1 MTVWFAVCASV
12 FLILALAIV
21 LRPLLKARH
30 ATAVARDQ
38 ANLAIYRDQFN
49 ELENDLRSGS
59 LGSEQYEKARAELER
74 RMLDDSGAEIDAAAP
89 VRPSRV
95 MPIGLALVIPL
106 VAVLLYLQIGSLE
119 GLTAERHLAAEM
131 SSITPEQFQDMT
143 EKLATRMQTNPDDAE
158 GWMMLGRAYRALE
171 RLPES
176 AEAFR
181 RAAEL
186 TPEDAGAL
194 TDYAEALAFASERS
208 LAGEPTKLLARAL
221 KIDPDN
227 EKALALSGSAAFE
240 RKDYSGAVKHWQRLL
255 LQPGLPEE
263 MTQALGTA
271 ITEAQSLASGGRSII
286 APVPPAVAASRVSG
300 TVSLDAALAG
310 QAAPDDTVF
319 VFARAAQGPR
329 MPLAI
334 VQVKVRDL
342 PYRFLLDDTMAMTQ
356 ELKISGFPEI
366 VVAARISK
374 SGNATPTA
382 GDLEGVSAA
391 VRPGAS
397 DIGVAIDRVVK

>member
-1 MTVWFAVCASV
+1 MTVWFAICAFL

-30 ATAVARDQ
+30 ATSVAREQ

-74 RMLDDSGAEIDAAAP
+74 RMLEDSGAEIETAAP
-89 VRPSRV
+89 VRRNHA

-106 VAVLLYLQIGSLE
+106 VAVLLYLQIGNLE

-143 EKLATRMQTNPDDAE
+143 EKLAARMQSNPDDAE

-208 LAGEPTKLLARAL
+208 LAGEPTRLLARAL

-255 LQPGLPEE
+255 RQPGLPEE

-271 ITEAQSLASGGRSII
+271 IAEAQSLAGGGRSAM
-286 APVPPAVAASRVSG
+286 APAAAAASRVSG
-300 TVSLDAALAG
+300 TVSLDATLAG

-319 VFARAAQGPR
+319 VFARATQGPR

-342 PYRFLLDDTMAMTQ
+342 PYRFSLDDSMAMTP

-374 SGNATPTA
+374 SGNATPAA

-391 VRPGAS
+391 VRPGTG

>member
-12 FLILALAIV
+12 FLILALAIL

-30 ATAVARDQ
+30 ATVVAAEQ
-38 ANLAIYRDQFN
+38 ANLAVYRDQFE
-49 ELENDLRSGS
+49 ELENDLKSGS

-74 RMLDDSGAEIDAAAP
+74 RMLEDSSAGTGAAAP
-89 VRPSRV
+89 VRPGPV
-95 MPIGLALVIPL
+95 LPIGLALVIPL
-106 VAVLLYLQIGSLE
+106 VAVLLYLQIGNLE
-119 GLTAERHLAAEM
+119 GLVAEPHLADEI

-143 EKLATRMQTNPDDAE
+143 EKLAARMQSNPGDAE

-186 TPEDAGAL
+186 TPGDAGAL

-208 LAGEPTKLLARAL
+208 LAGEPTRLLARAL

-227 EKALALSGSAAFE
+227 QKALALSGSAAFE
-240 RKDYSGAVKHWQRLL
+240 RKDYAAAVKHWQRLL
-255 LQPGLPEE
+255 QQPGLPVE
-263 MTQALGTA
+263 MSQALGTA
-271 ITEAQSLASGGRSII
+271 IAEAQALAGGGKSAA
-286 APVPPAVAASRVSG
+286 APATTVASRVSG

-319 VFARAAQGPR
+319 VFARAVQGPR

-342 PYRFLLDDTMAMTQ
+342 PYRFSLDDTMAMTP
-356 ELKISGFPEI
+356 ELKLSGFPEV

-374 SGNATPTA
+374 SGNATPAA

-391 VRPGAS
+391 VPPGTGN
-397 DIGVAIDRVVK
+397 IEVAIDRMVK

>member
-1 MTVWFAVCASV
+1 MTVWFAVCASL
-12 FLILALAIV
+12 FLILALAIL

-38 ANLAIYRDQFN
+38 ANIAVYRDQFN

-59 LGSEQYEKARAELER
+59 LGSEQYEMARAELER
-74 RMLDDSGAEIDAAAP
+74 RMLEDSAAEIGTAAP
-89 VRPSRV
+89 VRQDRV

-106 VAVLLYLQIGSLE
+106 AAVLLYLQIGNLE
-119 GLTAERHLAAEM
+119 GLTAERHLAAEI
-131 SSITPEQFQDMT
+131 SSITPEQFRDMT
-143 EKLATRMQTNPDDAE
+143 EKLAARMQSNPDDAE

-181 RAAEL
+181 RASEL
-186 TPEDAGAL
+186 TPGDAGAL
-194 TDYAEALAFASERS
+194 ADYAEALAFASGRS
-208 LAGEPTKLLARAL
+208 LAGEPTRLLARAL

-255 LQPGLPEE
+255 QRPGLPEE
-263 MTQALGTA
+263 MTRALGTA
-271 ITEAQSLASGGRSII
+271 IAEAQSLAAAGKSAT
-286 APVPPAVAASRVSG
+286 APALAAAAASRVSG

-334 VQVKVRDL
+334 VRVKVRDL
-342 PYRFLLDDTMAMTQ
+342 PYRFSLDDSMAMTP
-356 ELKISGFPEI
+356 ELKLSRFPE
-366 VVAARISK
+366 VVVGARVSK
-374 SGNATPTA
+374 SGNATPAA

-391 VRPGAS
+391 VRPGTG